1 MIFTHGNKM
10 KIRRTF
16 MLAPRRLSLKL
27 VLSLITGVFISL
39 AANAGIASSG
49 DRVGDFALLD
59 HSGKFHQLSYYG
71 DYKAVVISAQGLSG
85 AGLAT
90 DAANLTAVKSTLGK
104 QDAKFF
110 ILNALPAD
118 GRDSVAAK
126 ANELNLDIAIL
137 LDPSQLVA
145 ETLGVTR
152 LGESVIINADNMS
165 VLYRG
170 DTDSVAQVLP
180 RLIAGGGAAVASA
193 KPTGQLIDFAAKTAH
208 QQASVSYTD
217 DIVPIL
223 QENCVSCHHDGAI
236 GPWSMSSHAMVRGWS
251 PMMREVVMT
260 RRMPPGQIDG
270 HVGKKIAEVAGLSI
284 EEKQKLIHWIDA
296 GAPMGEGV
304 DPLPQMTFT
313 DGRFSLGEPD
323 MVFKVPAQ
331 SIPATGI
338 VDYRYVPVE
347 LNLDRDVWIR
357 AMEFVPGD
365 REVLHHV
372 ITYLSSPADK
382 SGSEQNKAAERGD
395 NIGGF
400 APGRQPDQFRDNSGR
415 FIPKGSNLLLQMHY
429 TTSGRETVDETEVG
443 LFIYDKPPAF
453 VMSGGVAGQRRFLVP
468 PGAKEHMLRGE
479 QLVERDAYLYE
490 MTPHMHFRGK
500 HMSYSVE
507 YPNGKTEQLL
517 SVPKYD
523 FNWQFNYRLEEPL
536 FLPAGSKLIATGA
549 MDNSDRNPGNPDPT
563 KPVFF
568 GLQTMHEMFF
578 GFTTLRYA
586 GDTPDGVAQVQ
597 SVTEVADDSVAG
609 FE

>member
-1 MIFTHGNKM
+1 M

-180 RLIAGGGAAVASA
+180 SLIAGGGAAVASA

-313 DGRFSLGEPD
+313 DGRFILGEPD

>member
-1 MIFTHGNKM
+1 M

-16 MLAPRRLSLKL
+16 MLALRRLSLKL
-27 VLSLITGVFISL
+27 VLSLIAGVFISL

-85 AGLAT
+85 AGLAA

-110 ILNALPAD
+110 ILNSMPAD

-152 LGESVIINADNMS
+152 LGESVIINSDNMS

-180 RLIAGGGAAVASA
+180 SLIAGGGGAVASA
-193 KPTGQLIDFAAKTAH
+193 KPTGQLIDFASKTAH

-270 HVGKKIAEVAGLSI
+270 HVGKKIAEVAGLNI

-507 YPNGKTEQLL
+507 YPDGKTEQLL

-536 FLPAGSKLIATGA
+536 LLPAGSKLIATGA
-549 MDNSDRNPGNPDPT
+549 MDNSERNPGNPDPT

-586 GDTPDGVAQVQ
+586 GDTPNGVAQVQ

>member
-1 MIFTHGNKM
+1 M
-10 KIRRTF
+10 KIRKTF

>member
-1 MIFTHGNKM
+1 M

-16 MLAPRRLSLKL
+16 MLALRRLSLKL
-27 VLSLITGVFISL
+27 VLSLIAGVFISL

-85 AGLAT
+85 AGLAA

-110 ILNALPAD
+110 ILNSMPAD

-152 LGESVIINADNMS
+152 LGESVIINSDNMS

-180 RLIAGGGAAVASA
+180 SLIAVGGGAVASA
-193 KPTGQLIDFAAKTAH
+193 KPTGQLIDFASKTAH

-270 HVGKKIAEVAGLSI
+270 HVGKKIAEVAGLNI

-415 FIPKGSNLLLQMHY
+415 FIPRGSNLLLQMHY

-507 YPNGKTEQLL
+507 YPDGKTEQLL

-586 GDTPDGVAQVQ
+586 GDTPNGVAQLQ

>member
-1 MIFTHGNKM
+1 M
-10 KIRRTF
+10 KISNSF
-16 MLAPRRLSLKL
+16 AFSSYSAFLSLFL
-27 VLSLITGVFISL
+27 CLFSGSIL
-39 AANAGIASSG
+39 AASNSK
-49 DRVGDFALLD
+49 VGDFALLD

-71 DYKAVVISAQGLSG
+71 DYKAVVISAQSLAGT
-85 AGLAT
+85 GLAD
-90 DAANLTAVKSTLGK
+90 DAANLSAVKGAVGERK
-104 QDAKFF
+104 VKFF
-110 ILNALPAD
+110 ILNPQPAD
-118 GRDSVAAK
+118 ARDAVAAK
-126 ANELNLDIAIL
+126 VNELKFDIAIL
-137 LDPSQLVA
+137 LDPSQLAA
-145 ETLGVTR
+145 ETLGFTR
-152 LGESVIINADNMS
+152 LGESVIINADDMS

-170 DTDSVAQVLP
+170 DTTSIAQVLP
-180 RLIAGGGAAVASA
+180 ILLAQGGAEIASSQS
-193 KPTGQLIDFAAKTAH
+193 TGQLIDFAVKNVH
-208 QQASVSYTD
+208 QQVSVSYSK

-270 HVGKKIAEVAGLSI
+270 HVGKKIAQVAGLTVI
-284 EEKQKLIHWIDA
+284 EKQKLIHWIDA

-304 DPLPQMTFT
+304 DPLPLMTFT
-313 DGRFSLGEPD
+313 DGKFSLGEPD

-331 SIPATGI
+331 TIPATGI

-365 REVLHHV
+365 RAVLHHV

-400 APGRQPDQFRDNSGR
+400 APGRQPDEFLDNSGR

-443 LFIYDKPPAF
+443 LFIYDTPPAF

-507 YPNGKTEQLL
+507 YPDGKTEQLL

-578 GFTTLRYA
+578 GFTTLRYE
-586 GDTPDGVAQVQ
+586 GDTPDKLVEVEA
-597 SVTEVADDSVAG
+597 VTEVADDSVAG

>member
-1 MIFTHGNKM
+1 
-10 KIRRTF
+10 

-180 RLIAGGGAAVASA
+180 SLIAGGGAAVASA

-208 QQASVSYTD
+208 QQTSVSYTD

>member
-1 MIFTHGNKM
+1 
-10 KIRRTF
+10 

-90 DAANLTAVKSTLGK
+90 DAANLAAVKSTLGK

>member
-1 MIFTHGNKM
+1 M

-16 MLAPRRLSLKL
+16 MLALRRLSLKL
-27 VLSLITGVFISL
+27 VLSLIAGVFISL

-85 AGLAT
+85 AGLAA

-110 ILNALPAD
+110 ILNSMPAD

-152 LGESVIINADNMS
+152 LGESVIINSDNMS

-180 RLIAGGGAAVASA
+180 SLIAVGGGAVASA
-193 KPTGQLIDFAAKTAH
+193 KPTGQLIDFASKTAH

-270 HVGKKIAEVAGLSI
+270 HVGKKIAEVAGLNI

-507 YPNGKTEQLL
+507 YPDGKTEQLL

-536 FLPAGSKLIATGA
+536 LLPAGSKLIATGA

-586 GDTPDGVAQVQ
+586 GDTPNGVAQVQ
-597 SVTEVADDSVAG
+597 PVTVVADDSVAG

>member
-1 MIFTHGNKM
+1 
-10 KIRRTF
+10 

-180 RLIAGGGAAVASA
+180 SLIAGGGAAVASA

-313 DGRFSLGEPD
+313 DGRFILGEPD

>member
-1 MIFTHGNKM
+1 M

-16 MLAPRRLSLKL
+16 MLALRRLSLKL
-27 VLSLITGVFISL
+27 VLSLIAGVFISL

-85 AGLAT
+85 AGLAA

-110 ILNALPAD
+110 ILNSMPAD

-152 LGESVIINADNMS
+152 LGESVIINSDNMS

-180 RLIAGGGAAVASA
+180 SLIAVGGGAVASA
-193 KPTGQLIDFAAKTAH
+193 KPTGQLIDFASKTAH

-270 HVGKKIAEVAGLSI
+270 HVGKKIAEVAGLNI

-313 DGRFSLGEPD
+313 DSRFSLGEPD

-443 LFIYDKPPAF
+443 LYIYDKPPAF
-453 VMSGGVAGQRRFLVP
+453 IMSGGVAGQRRFLVP

-507 YPNGKTEQLL
+507 YPDGKTEQLL

-549 MDNSDRNPGNPDPT
+549 MDNSERNPGNPDPT

-586 GDTPDGVAQVQ
+586 GDTPNGVAQLQ

>member
-1 MIFTHGNKM
+1 M
-10 KIRRTF
+10 KTIETF
-16 MLAPRRLSLKL
+16 LGVFRSSSSRLILSLFL
-27 VLSLITGVFISL
+27 GLF
-39 AANAGIASSG
+39 AATSSASS
-49 DRVGDFALLD
+49 DIKVGDFALLD
-59 HSGKFHQLSYYG
+59 HAGKFHQLSYYG

-85 AGLAT
+85 SGLAE
-90 DAANLTAVKSTLGK
+90 DAANLSAVKSTFAE
-104 QDAKFF
+104 QSVKFF
-110 ILNALPAD
+110 ILNPQPAD
-118 GRDSVAAK
+118 ARDAVAIK
-126 ANELNLDIAIL
+126 AGQLNLDIAIL
-137 LDPSQLVA
+137 LDQSQLVA
-145 ETLGVTR
+145 ETLGLTR
-152 LGESVIINADNMS
+152 LGESVIVNAENMS

-170 DTDSVAQVLP
+170 DTTSVAQVLP
-180 RLIAGGGAAVASA
+180 NLLAQSDVAVASVQ
-193 KPTGQLIDFAAKTAH
+193 PTGQLIDFAMKKTH
-208 QQASVSYTD
+208 QQAAVSYTKE
-217 DIVPIL
+217 IVPIL

-260 RRMPPGQIDG
+260 RRMPPGQIDA
-270 HVGKKIAEVAGLSI
+270 HVGKKIAEVAGLTI
-284 EEKQKLIHWIDA
+284 AEKQKLIHWIDA
-296 GAPMGEGV
+296 GAPMGEGT
-304 DPLPQMTFT
+304 DPLPLMTFT
-313 DGRFSLGEPD
+313 DGKFSLGEPD
-323 MVFKVPAQ
+323 MMFKVPAQ

-357 AMEFVPGD
+357 AMEFVPGY
-365 REVLHHV
+365 RAVLHHV

-400 APGRQPDQFRDNSGR
+400 APGRQPDEFRDNSGR

-443 LFIYDKPPAF
+443 LYIYDKPPAF

-468 PGAKEHMLRGE
+468 PGTKEHMLRGE

-507 YPNGKTEQLL
+507 YPDGKTEQLL

-578 GFTTLRYA
+578 GFTTLRYE
-586 GDTPDGVAQVQ
+586 GDTPDEVTE
-597 SVTEVADDSVAG
+597 VTEVADDSVAG

>member
-1 MIFTHGNKM
+1 M

-16 MLAPRRLSLKL
+16 MLALRRLSLKL
-27 VLSLITGVFISL
+27 VLSLIAGVFISL

-85 AGLAT
+85 AGLAA

-110 ILNALPAD
+110 ILNSMPAD

-152 LGESVIINADNMS
+152 LGESVIINAANMS

-180 RLIAGGGAAVASA
+180 SLIAVGGGAVASA

-270 HVGKKIAEVAGLSI
+270 HVGKKIAEVAGLNI

-313 DGRFSLGEPD
+313 DSRFSLGEPD

-479 QLVERDAYLYE
+479 QLVERDAFLYE

-507 YPNGKTEQLL
+507 YPDGKTEQLL

-536 FLPAGSKLIATGA
+536 LLPAGSKLIATGA

-586 GDTPDGVAQVQ
+586 GDTPNGVAQVQ

>member
-1 MIFTHGNKM
+1 M

-180 RLIAGGGAAVASA
+180 SLIAGGGAAVASA

>member
-1 MIFTHGNKM
+1 
-10 KIRRTF
+10 

>member
-1 MIFTHGNKM
+1 M

-236 GPWSMSSHAMVRGWS
+236 GPWSMSSHAMVRG
-251 PMMREVVMT
+251 
-260 RRMPPGQIDG
+260 
-270 HVGKKIAEVAGLSI
+270 
-284 EEKQKLIHWIDA
+284 
-296 GAPMGEGV
+296 
-304 DPLPQMTFT
+304 
-313 DGRFSLGEPD
+313 
-323 MVFKVPAQ
+323 
-331 SIPATGI
+331 
-338 VDYRYVPVE
+338 
-347 LNLDRDVWIR
+347 
-357 AMEFVPGD
+357 
-365 REVLHHV
+365 
-372 ITYLSSPADK
+372 
-382 SGSEQNKAAERGD
+382 
-395 NIGGF
+395 
-400 APGRQPDQFRDNSGR
+400 
-415 FIPKGSNLLLQMHY
+415 
-429 TTSGRETVDETEVG
+429 
-443 LFIYDKPPAF
+443 
-453 VMSGGVAGQRRFLVP
+453 
-468 PGAKEHMLRGE
+468 
-479 QLVERDAYLYE
+479 
-490 MTPHMHFRGK
+490 
-500 HMSYSVE
+500 
-507 YPNGKTEQLL
+507 
-517 SVPKYD
+517 
-523 FNWQFNYRLEEPL
+523 
-536 FLPAGSKLIATGA
+536 
-549 MDNSDRNPGNPDPT
+549 
-563 KPVFF
+563 
-568 GLQTMHEMFF
+568 
-578 GFTTLRYA
+578 
-586 GDTPDGVAQVQ
+586 
-597 SVTEVADDSVAG
+597 
-609 FE
+609 

>member
-1 MIFTHGNKM
+1 
-10 KIRRTF
+10 
-16 MLAPRRLSLKL
+16 MLALRRLSLKL
-27 VLSLITGVFISL
+27 VLSLIAGVFISL

-85 AGLAT
+85 AGLAA

-110 ILNALPAD
+110 ILNSMPAD

-152 LGESVIINADNMS
+152 LGESVIINSDNMS

-180 RLIAGGGAAVASA
+180 SLIAVGGGAVASA
-193 KPTGQLIDFAAKTAH
+193 KPTGQLIDFASKTAH

-270 HVGKKIAEVAGLSI
+270 HVGKKIAEVAGLNI

-507 YPNGKTEQLL
+507 YPDGKTEQLL

-536 FLPAGSKLIATGA
+536 LLPAGSKLIATGA

-586 GDTPDGVAQVQ
+586 GDTPNGVAQLQ

>member
-1 MIFTHGNKM
+1 
-10 KIRRTF
+10 

-180 RLIAGGGAAVASA
+180 SLIAGGGAAVASA

-372 ITYLSSPADK
+372 ITYLASPADK

>member
-1 MIFTHGNKM
+1 
-10 KIRRTF
+10 

-110 ILNALPAD
+110 ILNSMPAD

-180 RLIAGGGAAVASA
+180 SLIAGGGAAVASA

-586 GDTPDGVAQVQ
+586 GDTPNGVAQVHP
-597 SVTEVADDSVAG
+597 VTVVADDSVAG

>member
-1 MIFTHGNKM
+1 M

>member
-1 MIFTHGNKM
+1 
-10 KIRRTF
+10 

-313 DGRFSLGEPD
+313 EGRFSLGEPD

>member
-1 MIFTHGNKM
+1 
-10 KIRRTF
+10 

-90 DAANLTAVKSTLGK
+90 DAANLAAMKSTLGK

-110 ILNALPAD
+110 ILNSLPAD

-180 RLIAGGGAAVASA
+180 SLIAGGGAAVASA
-193 KPTGQLIDFAAKTAH
+193 KPTGQLIDFAAKTAR

-382 SGSEQNKAAERGD
+382 SGSEQNKAAEGGD

-500 HMSYSVE
+500 HMSFSVE

>member
-1 MIFTHGNKM
+1 M

-27 VLSLITGVFISL
+27 GLSLITGVFISL
-39 AANAGIASSG
+39 VANAGIASSG

-85 AGLAT
+85 AGLAA

-110 ILNALPAD
+110 ILNSMPAD

-152 LGESVIINADNMS
+152 LGESVIINSDNMS

-180 RLIAGGGAAVASA
+180 SLIAVGGGAVASA
-193 KPTGQLIDFAAKTAH
+193 KPTGQLIDFASKTAH

-270 HVGKKIAEVAGLSI
+270 HVGKKIAEVAGLNI

-479 QLVERDAYLYE
+479 QLVERDAFLYE

-507 YPNGKTEQLL
+507 YPDGKTEQLL

-536 FLPAGSKLIATGA
+536 LLPAGSKLIATGA

-586 GDTPDGVAQVQ
+586 GDTPNGVAQVQ

>member
-1 MIFTHGNKM
+1 
-10 KIRRTF
+10 

-110 ILNALPAD
+110 ILNALPAV
-118 GRDSVAAK
+118 GRDSVSAK

-180 RLIAGGGAAVASA
+180 SLIAGGGAAVASA

>member
-1 MIFTHGNKM
+1 
-10 KIRRTF
+10 

-110 ILNALPAD
+110 ILNSLPAD
-118 GRDSVAAK
+118 GRDSVSAK

-180 RLIAGGGAAVASA
+180 SLIAGGGAAVASA

-586 GDTPDGVAQVQ
+586 GDTPNGVAQVHP
-597 SVTEVADDSVAG
+597 VTVVADDSVAG

>member
-1 MIFTHGNKM
+1 
-10 KIRRTF
+10 
-16 MLAPRRLSLKL
+16 
-27 VLSLITGVFISL
+27 LSLIAGVFISL

-85 AGLAT
+85 AGLAA

-110 ILNALPAD
+110 ILNSMPAD

-152 LGESVIINADNMS
+152 LGESVIINSDNMS

-180 RLIAGGGAAVASA
+180 SLIAVGGGAVASA
-193 KPTGQLIDFAAKTAH
+193 KPTGQLIDFASKTAH

-270 HVGKKIAEVAGLSI
+270 HVGKKIAEVAGLNI

-453 VMSGGVAGQRRFLVP
+453 VMSGGVACQRRFLVP

-507 YPNGKTEQLL
+507 YPDGKTEQLL

-536 FLPAGSKLIATGA
+536 LLPAGSKLIATGA

-586 GDTPDGVAQVQ
+586 GDTPNGVAQLQ

>member
-1 MIFTHGNKM
+1 
-10 KIRRTF
+10 

-180 RLIAGGGAAVASA
+180 SLIAGGGAAVASA
-193 KPTGQLIDFAAKTAH
+193 KPTGQLIEFAAKTAH

-507 YPNGKTEQLL
+507 YPNGKAEQLL